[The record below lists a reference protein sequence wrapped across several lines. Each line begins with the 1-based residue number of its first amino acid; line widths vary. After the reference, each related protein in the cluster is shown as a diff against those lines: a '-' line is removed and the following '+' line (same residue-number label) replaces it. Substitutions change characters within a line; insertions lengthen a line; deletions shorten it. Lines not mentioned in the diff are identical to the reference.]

1 MGRRLSN
8 AQAADGTMTAGVA
21 TNQVSPPVP
30 GDLVSTATATTPPPS
45 EVRPS
50 TRLRPWLGTAAR
62 LLLAG
67 TWAWAAVAK
76 MGDPAASV
84 RAVRAY
90 RILPEWL
97 AQGVGYG
104 LPFLEL
110 GLAVL
115 LLIGLA
121 TRAAAVLSA
130 ALLVV
135 FLAGIVSAAVRGL
148 QIECGCFGGGGQLG
162 AGQSTA
168 YTGEILRDTGLLL
181 VSAFLV
187 WTYRTA
193 FAVDDAIR
201 TAGPEPSIR
210 GPRRTAEGRR
220 RLAEAA
226 ERRRVAGERRVRLA
240 AGVTGI
246 ALVAIAGAGIGIQA
260 ARIPAPTGPVP
271 AGVSLADGVTVGQA
285 SAPVTLDLYE
295 DPQCPVCA
303 QFETQVGPQI
313 SKWVAAGTVKVR
325 YHVISFLDSQS
336 STKYSS
342 RAANAL
348 YAAAGVS
355 PTVFASLHQTLFAQ
369 QPAEGSAGLTE
380 DRIVQLAQQAGASAA
395 EQQIRSGTYAD
406 YVARATDQSSK
417 DGVTGTPTV
426 KVNGHA
432 MESPTLPAV
441 TAAVEAAG

>member
-1 MGRRLSN
+1 M
-8 AQAADGTMTAGVA
+8 
-21 TNQVSPPVP
+21 
-30 GDLVSTATATTPPPS
+30 STATATTTPPA
-45 EVRPS
+45 EVRPA

-62 LLLAG
+62 LVLAV

-76 MGDPAASV
+76 LGDPAASV

-90 RILPEWL
+90 QLLPEWL
-97 AQGVGYG
+97 AKGVGYG

-121 TRAAAVLSA
+121 TRAAAVLSS

-168 YTGEILRDTGLLL
+168 YTGEILRDSGLLL
-181 VSAFLV
+181 VSVLLV
-187 WTYRTA
+187 WAYRTRY
-193 FAVDDAIR
+193 AVDDAIR

-210 GPRRTAEGRR
+210 GPRKTAEGRR
-220 RLAEAA
+220 RMAEAV
-226 ERRRVAGERRVRLA
+226 ERRRLAGERRVRVA
-240 AGVTGI
+240 SGITGI
-246 ALVAIAGAGIGIQA
+246 ALVAVVGAGIGIQA

-303 QFETQVGPQI
+303 QFESQVGPQI
-313 SKWVAAGTVKVR
+313 SKWVAAGTVKVH

-355 PTVFASLHQTLFAQ
+355 PAAFATLHQTLYAQ

-380 DRIVQLAQQAGASAA
+380 DTLVQLAQQAGAGPASD
-395 EQQIRSGTYAD
+395 QIRAGTYAG
-406 YVARATDQSSK
+406 YVVKATDRSSK

-426 KVNGHA
+426 KVNGGKA
-432 MESPTLPAV
+432 LESPTLEAV
-441 TAAVEAAG
+441 TAAVTAAQ

>member
-1 MGRRLSN
+1 M
-8 AQAADGTMTAGVA
+8 
-21 TNQVSPPVP
+21 
-30 GDLVSTATATTPPPS
+30 STATAAAPPS
-45 EVRPS
+45 DVRAAPP
-50 TRLRPWLGTAAR
+50 LRPWLGTAAR
-62 LLLAG
+62 LLLAA

-76 MGDPAASV
+76 LGDPAASV

-90 RILPEWL
+90 QLLPEWL
-97 AQGVGYG
+97 AKGVGYG

-121 TRAAAVLSA
+121 TRVAAVLSS

-181 VSAFLV
+181 VSVFLV
-187 WTYRTA
+187 WAYRTA
-193 FAVDDAIR
+193 YAVDDVIR

-210 GPRRTAEGRR
+210 GPRKTAEGRR

-226 ERRRVAGERRVRLA
+226 ERRRAAGERRVRLA
-240 AGVTGI
+240 SGVTGI
-246 ALVAIAGAGIGIQA
+246 ALVAIIGAGIGIQA

-313 SKWVAAGTVKVR
+313 TKWVAAGTVKVH
-325 YHVISFLDSQS
+325 YHVISFLDSSS

-355 PTVFASLHQTLFAQ
+355 PTVFAGYHQILYAQ

-380 DRIVQLAQQAGASAA
+380 DKLVQLAQQAGAGSV

-426 KVNGHA
+426 KVNGQA
-432 MESPTLPAV
+432 VREPTLDAV
-441 TAAVEAAG
+441 TAAVSAAG

>member
-1 MGRRLSN
+1 
-8 AQAADGTMTAGVA
+8 
-21 TNQVSPPVP
+21 
-30 GDLVSTATATTPPPS
+30 VSTATATTTPPPS
-45 EVRPS
+45 EVHAVAAW
-50 TRLRPWLGTAAR
+50 RPWLGTAAR
-62 LLLAG
+62 LLLAI

-76 MGDPAASV
+76 LGDPAASV

-90 RILPEWL
+90 QLLPEWL
-97 AQGVGYG
+97 AKGVGYG

-115 LLIGLA
+115 LLAGLA
-121 TRAAAVLSA
+121 TRVAAVVSS

-135 FLAGIVSAAVRGL
+135 FLTGIVSAAVRGL
-148 QIECGCFGGGGQLG
+148 QIECGCFGGGGRLG

-181 VSAFLV
+181 VSAVLF
-187 WTYRTA
+187 WAYRTRY
-193 FAVDDAIR
+193 AVDDAIR
-201 TAGPEPSIR
+201 EAGPEPSIR
-210 GPRRTAEGRR
+210 GPRKTAEGRR
-220 RLAEAA
+220 RMAEAV

-240 AGVTGI
+240 SGATGI
-246 ALVAIAGAGIGIQA
+246 ALVAVVAAGIGIQA

-271 AGVSLADGVTVGQA
+271 AGVSLADGVTVGSA

-313 SKWVAAGTVKVR
+313 SKWVTAGTVKVH
-325 YHVISFLDSQS
+325 YHVISFLDSS
-336 STKYSS
+336 STTKYSS

-355 PTVFASLHQTLFAQ
+355 PTVFATLHQTLYAQ

-380 DRIVQLAQQAGASAA
+380 DKLVQLASQAGASAA
-395 EQQIRSGTYAD
+395 EQQIRAGTYAD

-426 KVNGHA
+426 KVNGQA
-432 MESPTLPAV
+432 VDQPTLQAV
-441 TAAVEAAG
+441 TAAVTAAQ